1 MISIREAR
9 RLLRKDDVAVLD
21 RIGGISW
28 KFVQNVI
35 NYDASS
41 VFEAVLLRVSQNHI
55 YLCNL
60 LHHAVKKRAWLCVE
74 KLLCIWK
81 GAVIAPR
88 TGKLIISYRC
98 TEFFRVMYRCS
109 NPRDFRTCI
118 KGSGHKLNWAMVVCH
133 YGFKDAL
140 SMIIRH
146 NPGSLYE
153 HDSNEKNALMY
164 AMESKNVSCVRMII
178 EQPSQVHWSM
188 IAHAVCHSSCNI
200 VRLLIRFFPEHL
212 PPPDAVYHGRT
223 TNIYELFH
231 VCSTKW
237 ILNLDT
243 THKPELRSFIC
254 RELYGPL
261 RPRYARS
268 CDIAGV
274 NVICE
279 IFGQD
284 VALNFIVPCVK
295 RDWFVYD
302 GDTQLGKERR
312 KNERL
317 VKLLRRTSR
326 KRKWNRING

>member
-1 MISIREAR
+1 MITAAQTR

-21 RIGGISW
+21 PIVSISAN
-28 KFVQNVI
+28 FVNTVI

-41 VFEAVLLRVSQNHI
+41 VFEAILCRVSQNHMFM
-55 YLCNL
+55 CDM
-60 LHHAVKKRAWLCVE
+60 LHRAVKRRSWLCVE
-74 KLLCIWK
+74 KLLCMWK

-88 TGKLIISYRC
+88 TGELIISYRC

-109 NPRDFRTCI
+109 DPRDFRTCI

-146 NPGSLYE
+146 DSGSLYE

-178 EQPSQVHWSM
+178 EQPSQVHWSI

-200 VRLLIRFFPEHL
+200 VRLLIRHFPEHL
-212 PPPDAVYHGRT
+212 PPPDAVYHGHA
-223 TNIYELFH
+223 TNIFELFH
-231 VCSTKW
+231 ACGTKW
-237 ILNLDT
+237 ILNLDV
-243 THKPELRSFIC
+243 THRPELRSFIC

-261 RPRYARS
+261 RPRYARR

-274 NVICE
+274 NVICD
-279 IFGQD
+279 IFGRD
-284 VALNFIVPCVK
+284 LALNIIVPYVK
-295 RDWFVYD
+295 RDWFIYD
-302 GDTQLGKERR
+302 GDTRLGKERR

-317 VKLLRRTSR
+317 LKLLRRR
-326 KRKWNRING
+326 KRKWNRIDG